1 MKRPSGCR
9 GFTFVEILIALTLLA
24 VVVTPLLQMFAV
36 SVEQVA
42 YADDLRTAL
51 DLAREEV
58 EKVKN
63 LALTENQL
71 KALGNAI
78 SPPIRLNQ
86 RVWYAVRVVDP
97 VASPLEIQVYVFRER
112 LTDPPIVS
120 LATIVN
126 K

>member
-1 MKRPSGCR
+1 MKRSSGCR

-71 KALGNAI
+71 KQLGNAI

>member
-1 MKRPSGCR
+1 MKPNHCR

-24 VVVTPLLQMFAV
+24 VVAAPLLQMFAV

-120 LATIVN
+120 LATIVS

>member
-1 MKRPSGCR
+1 MKLSSSR
-9 GFTFVEILIALTLLA
+9 GFTFIEILIALTLLA
-24 VVVTPLLQMFAV
+24 VVAVPLLQMFAV
-36 SVEQVA
+36 AVEQVT

-63 LALTENQL
+63 LALTESQL

-78 SPPIRLNQ
+78 SPLIRLNQ
-86 RVWYAVRVVDP
+86 RVWYAVRVVDSA
-97 VASPLEIQVYVFRER
+97 ASPLEIQVYVFRER

>member
-1 MKRPSGCR
+1 MKPNRCR
-9 GFTFVEILIALTLLA
+9 GFTFIEILIALTLLA
-24 VVVTPLLQMFAV
+24 IVAVPLLQMFAV
-36 SVEQVA
+36 AVEQVT

-63 LALTENQL
+63 LALTESQL

-86 RVWYAVRVVDP
+86 RVWYAVRVMDP
-97 VASPLEIQVYVFRER
+97 AAS
-112 LTDPPIVS
+112 
-120 LATIVN
+120 A
-126 K
+126 